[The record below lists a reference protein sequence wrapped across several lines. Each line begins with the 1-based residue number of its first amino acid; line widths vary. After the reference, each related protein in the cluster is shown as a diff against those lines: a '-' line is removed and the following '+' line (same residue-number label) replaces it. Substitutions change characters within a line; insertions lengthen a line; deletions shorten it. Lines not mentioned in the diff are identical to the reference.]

1 MTRWLC
7 ALAALWPLFS
17 ADPAAAETVAGGEQ
31 QRFETEHGAIYVWRP
46 AGYRPD
52 KAGIVV
58 YIHGFFTNVDQAV
71 AQHKLPFQFAASR
84 RNALFILC
92 EAPTGPGEKPSWKD
106 LDELL
111 AAAQAKLG
119 KPLPTGPVV
128 LMGHSAAH
136 MTIVHWLENP
146 RLRHIVLLDA
156 LYGREVEFMGWLEAM
171 PGRELHTMTL
181 IAAGTVRW
189 TAGFVREA
197 SDVVTRRGIPGTFRG
212 FTRRQRGAKVLYVLS
227 QFGHMDIVTGG
238 KVIPVVLRRAPL
250 GEVTL

>member
-1 MTRWLC
+1 MKRPLC
-7 ALAALWPLFS
+7 ALAALVPLL
-17 ADPAAAETVAGGEQ
+17 AAGPAAAEAVAGGEQ
-31 QRFETEHGAIYVWRP
+31 QRFDTEHGALYVWKP
-46 AGYRPD
+46 AGYRAD

-71 AQHKLPFQFAASR
+71 AQHHLPAQFAASA
-84 RNALFILC
+84 RNALYIMC
-92 EAPTGPGEKPSWKD
+92 EAPTGPGEKPSWKN

-111 AAAQAKLG
+111 TATQAKLG
-119 KPLPTGPVV
+119 QALPAGPVV

-136 MTIVHWLENP
+136 MTIVNWLEHP
-146 RLRHIVLLDA
+146 RLRHIILLDA

-197 SDVVTRRGIPGTFRG
+197 SDVVTRRGIPPTFRG

-227 QFGHMDIVTGG
+227 QFGHMEIVTGG
-238 KVIPVVLRRAPL
+238 KVIPVVLRRSPL
-250 GEVTL
+250 SELTP